1 MTLEASMNAD
11 TYSQSPEHPPAVLQV
26 LEEDKSSKCDRAMR
40 FGVVQTIGNEMLQL
54 DLRIQRW

>member
-1 MTLEASMNAD
+1 MNAD

-54 DLRIQRW
+54 DLRIQR